1 MKLYID
7 TKADK
12 FDLWD
17 FLHLNND
24 IFDINFSDIRIKTE
38 AEDSKD
44 QEIEIDV
51 IEVELK
57 PIKSSNKHMKL
68 RYYSKL
74 FDTLKLFIKS
84 HDKDDDDLD

>member
-12 FDLWD
+12 FALWD

-24 IFDINFSDIRIKTE
+24 IFEINFSDIKIKIE
-38 AEDSKD
+38 EDGKD
-44 QEIEIDV
+44 KDKELDV

-57 PIKSSNKHMKL
+57 PLANSKKHMKL
-68 RYYSKL
+68 RYYAKM
-74 FDTLKLFIKS
+74 FDTLKLFIKT

>member
-24 IFDINFSDIRIKTE
+24 IFEINFSDIKIKIE
-38 AEDSKD
+38 EDGKD
-44 QEIEIDV
+44 KDKELDV

-57 PIKSSNKHMKL
+57 PLANSKKHMKL
-68 RYYSKL
+68 RYYANM
-74 FDTLKLFIKS
+74 FDTLKLFIKT

>member
-24 IFDINFSDIRIKTE
+24 IFEINFSDIKIKIE
-38 AEDSKD
+38 EDGKD
-44 QEIEIDV
+44 KDKEIDV

-57 PIKSSNKHMKL
+57 PLANSKKHMKL
-68 RYYSKL
+68 RYYAKL
-74 FDTLKLFIKS
+74 FDTLKLFIKT

>member
-24 IFDINFSDIRIKTE
+24 IFEINFSDIKIKIE
-38 AEDSKD
+38 EDGKD
-44 QEIEIDV
+44 KDKELDV

-57 PIKSSNKHMKL
+57 PLANSKKHMKL
-68 RYYSKL
+68 RYYAKL
-74 FDTLKLFIKS
+74 FDTLKLFIKT
-84 HDKDDDDLD
+84 HDKDEDDLD

>member
-24 IFDINFSDIRIKTE
+24 IFEINFSDIKIKIE
-38 AEDSKD
+38 EDGKD
-44 QEIEIDV
+44 KDKELDV

-57 PIKSSNKHMKL
+57 PLANSKKHMKL
-68 RYYSKL
+68 RYYAKL
-74 FDTLKLFIKS
+74 FDTLKLFIKT
-84 HDKDDDDLD
+84 HDKDNDDLD

>member
-24 IFDINFSDIRIKTE
+24 IFEINFSDIKIKIE
-38 AEDSKD
+38 EDGKD
-44 QEIEIDV
+44 KDKEIDV

-57 PIKSSNKHMKL
+57 PLANSKKHMKL
-68 RYYSKL
+68 RYYAKM
-74 FDTLKLFIKS
+74 FDTLKLFIKT

>member
-24 IFDINFSDIRIKTE
+24 IFEINFSDIKIKIE
-38 AEDSKD
+38 EDGKD
-44 QEIEIDV
+44 KDKEIDV

-57 PIKSSNKHMKL
+57 PMANSKRHMKL
-68 RYYSKL
+68 RYYAKM
-74 FDTLKLFIKS
+74 FDTLKLFIKT

>member
-24 IFDINFSDIRIKTE
+24 IFEINFSDIKIKIE
-38 AEDSKD
+38 EDGKD
-44 QEIEIDV
+44 KDKELDV

-57 PIKSSNKHMKL
+57 PLANSKKHMIL
-68 RYYSKL
+68 RYYAKM
-74 FDTLKLFIKS
+74 FDTLKLFIKT

>member
-24 IFDINFSDIRIKTE
+24 IFEINFSDIKIKIE
-38 AEDSKD
+38 ENGKD
-44 QEIEIDV
+44 KDKEIDV

-57 PIKSSNKHMKL
+57 PLANSKKHMKL
-68 RYYSKL
+68 RYYAKM
-74 FDTLKLFIKS
+74 FDTLKLFIKT

>member
-24 IFDINFSDIRIKTE
+24 IFDINFSDIKIKIE
-38 AEDSKD
+38 ENGKD
-44 QEIEIDV
+44 KDKEIDV

-57 PIKSSNKHMKL
+57 PMTNSKRHMKL
-68 RYYSKL
+68 RYYAKM
-74 FDTLKLFIKS
+74 FDTLKLFIKT

>member
-24 IFDINFSDIRIKTE
+24 IFDINFSDIKIKIE
-38 AEDSKD
+38 ENGKD
-44 QEIEIDV
+44 KDKEIDV

-57 PIKSSNKHMKL
+57 PMANSKRHMKL
-68 RYYSKL
+68 RYYAKM
-74 FDTLKLFIKS
+74 FETLKLFIKT

>member
-24 IFDINFSDIRIKTE
+24 IFEINFSDIKIKIE
-38 AEDSKD
+38 EDGKD
-44 QEIEIDV
+44 KDKELDV

-57 PIKSSNKHMKL
+57 PLANSKKHMKL
-68 RYYSKL
+68 RYYAKM
-74 FDTLKLFIKS
+74 FDTLKLFIKT

>member
-17 FLHLNND
+17 FLHLNSD
-24 IFDINFSDIRIKTE
+24 IFDINFSDIKIKIE
-38 AEDSKD
+38 EDTKIKD
-44 QEIEIDV
+44 REIDV

-57 PIKSSNKHMKL
+57 QIKSSNKHMKL
-68 RYYSKL
+68 RYYAKL

-84 HDKDDDDLD
+84 HDKDEDDLD

>member
-24 IFDINFSDIRIKTE
+24 IFDINFSDIKIKT
-38 AEDSKD
+38 DL
-44 QEIEIDV
+44 
-51 IEVELK
+51 LK
-57 PIKSSNKHMKL
+57 KHTFSLKRSNL
-68 RYYSKL
+68 
-74 FDTLKLFIKS
+74 
-84 HDKDDDDLD
+84 

>member
-24 IFDINFSDIRIKTE
+24 IFEINFSDIKIKIE
-38 AEDSKD
+38 EDGKD
-44 QEIEIDV
+44 KDKEIDV

-57 PIKSSNKHMKL
+57 PMANSKKHMKL
-68 RYYSKL
+68 RYYAKL
-74 FDTLKLFIKS
+74 FDTLKLFIKT
-84 HDKDDDDLD
+84 HDKDNDDLD

>member
-24 IFDINFSDIRIKTE
+24 IFEINFSDIKIPVE
-38 AEDSKD
+38 EDGKVKD
-44 QEIEIDV
+44 KEIDV

-57 PIKSSNKHMKL
+57 PMANSKRHMKL
-68 RYYSKL
+68 SYYAKM
-74 FDTLKLFIKS
+74 FDTLKLFIKT
-84 HDKDDDDLD
+84 HDKDNDDLD

>member
-24 IFDINFSDIRIKTE
+24 IFEINFSDIKIKIE
-38 AEDSKD
+38 EDDKD
-44 QEIEIDV
+44 KDKEIDV

-57 PIKSSNKHMKL
+57 PLANSKKHMKL
-68 RYYSKL
+68 RYYAKL
-74 FDTLKLFIKS
+74 FDTLKLFIKT
-84 HDKDDDDLD
+84 HDKDTDDLD

>member
-24 IFDINFSDIRIKTE
+24 IFEINFSDIKIKIE
-38 AEDSKD
+38 EDGKD
-44 QEIEIDV
+44 KDKEIDV

-57 PIKSSNKHMKL
+57 PLANSKKHMKL
-68 RYYSKL
+68 RYYSKM
-74 FDTLKLFIKS
+74 FDTLKLFLKT

>member
-24 IFDINFSDIRIKTE
+24 IFEINFSDIKIKIE
-38 AEDSKD
+38 EDGKD
-44 QEIEIDV
+44 KDKELDV

-57 PIKSSNKHMKL
+57 PITNSKRHMKL
-68 RYYSKL
+68 RYYAKM
-74 FDTLKLFIKS
+74 FDTLKLFIKT
-84 HDKDDDDLD
+84 HDKNDDDLD

>member
-24 IFDINFSDIRIKTE
+24 IFEINFSDIKIKIE
-38 AEDSKD
+38 EDGKD
-44 QEIEIDV
+44 KDKELDV

-57 PIKSSNKHMKL
+57 PLANSKKHMKL
-68 RYYSKL
+68 RYYAKL
-74 FDTLKLFIKS
+74 FDTLKLFIKT

>member
-24 IFDINFSDIRIKTE
+24 IFEINFSDIKIKTE
-38 AEDSKD
+38 AEDGKD

-57 PIKSSNKHMKL
+57 PMANSKRHMKL
-68 RYYSKL
+68 RYYAKM
-74 FDTLKLFIKS
+74 FDTLKLFIKT

>member
-24 IFDINFSDIRIKTE
+24 IFEINFSDIKIKIE
-38 AEDSKD
+38 EDGKD
-44 QEIEIDV
+44 KDKELDV

-57 PIKSSNKHMKL
+57 PLTNSKKHMKL
-68 RYYSKL
+68 RYYAKM
-74 FDTLKLFIKS
+74 FDTLKLFIKT

>member
-24 IFDINFSDIRIKTE
+24 IFEINFTDIKIPIEKDGKVKDKT
-38 AEDSKD
+38 
-44 QEIEIDV
+44 IDI

-57 PIKSSNKHMKL
+57 PIVSSKKHMQL
-68 RYYSKL
+68 RYYSKM
-74 FDTLKLFIKS
+74 FDTLKLFIKT

>member
-24 IFDINFSDIRIKTE
+24 IFDINFSDIKIKIE
-38 AEDSKD
+38 EDGKD
-44 QEIEIDV
+44 KDKEIDV

-57 PIKSSNKHMKL
+57 PLANSKKHMKL
-68 RYYSKL
+68 RYYAKM
-74 FDTLKLFIKS
+74 FDTLKLFIKT

>member
-24 IFDINFSDIRIKTE
+24 IFEINFSDIKIKIE
-38 AEDSKD
+38 EDGKD
-44 QEIEIDV
+44 KDKEIDV

-57 PIKSSNKHMKL
+57 PMANSKKHMKL
-68 RYYSKL
+68 RYYAKM
-74 FDTLKLFIKS
+74 FDTLKLFIKT

>member
-24 IFDINFSDIRIKTE
+24 IFDINFSDIKIKTE
-38 AEDSKD
+38 AEDGKD

-51 IEVELK
+51 IAVELK
-57 PIKSSNKHMKL
+57 PIGGSKKHMKL
-68 RYYSKL
+68 RYYSKM
-74 FDTLKLFIKS
+74 FDTLKLFIKT
-84 HDKDDDDLD
+84 HDKDADDLD

>member
-24 IFDINFSDIRIKTE
+24 IFEINFSDIKIKIE
-38 AEDSKD
+38 ENGKD
-44 QEIEIDV
+44 KDKKIDV

-57 PIKSSNKHMKL
+57 PLANSKKHMKL
-68 RYYSKL
+68 RYYAKL
-74 FDTLKLFIKS
+74 FDTLKLFIKT